1 MAAGKN
7 RDGLEAGRPFPGNDM
22 AFDALRMMV
31 NLNRLEDAAGAVAYL
46 SLAFNTLVDRLGGKR
61 VRQSLRKGGSV
72 FKNTICINSYN
83 FYIIKCFIKEI
94 PCRPMGLM
102 L

>member
-1 MAAGKN
+1 MLRIRYRLSPGLPRRRFGGWKN

-61 VRQSLRKGGSV
+61 VRQSLRKGMSV
-72 FKNTICINSYN
+72 FKNTICIIH
-83 FYIIKCFIKEI
+83 II
-94 PCRPMGLM
+94 LHY
-102 L
+102 